1 MSTLIVD
8 IWSDIVCPWCY
19 LGKRRFESALD
30 GFARRDA
37 AQVRWR
43 SFELDPHG
51 SRRANL
57 TLPERH
63 RRDVGGTPEQAR
75 QRIGALSDLAAQS
88 GLTYR
93 LDLARPV
100 NSFDAHRLMQYA
112 DQEGVGE
119 PVRERL
125 LLAYTGEGAV
135 LSDHETLAR
144 LGAEAGLD
152 PAATLAM
159 LGSADFTES
168 VRKDEALG
176 RRLGVS
182 GVPTFVFAEKYAV
195 SGAQPVEVFA
205 DPLERSWREIAPAEP
220 LGGEGV
226 CTAGDS
232 C

>member
-1 MSTLIVD
+1 ML
-8 IWSDIVCPWCY
+8 P
-19 LGKRRFESALD
+19 GKRRFESALD

-37 AQVRWR
+37 VQVRWR

-152 PAATLAM
+152 PAATLEM

-182 GVPTFVFAEKYAV
+182 GVPTFVFALYGRRLLPTSRRPGRE
-195 SGAQPVEVFA
+195 GLCGRR
-205 DPLERSWREIAPAEP
+205 PLPASRG
-220 LGGEGV
+220 LARV
-226 CTAGDS
+226 RRFS
-232 C
+232 CGRGRRPS